1 MINAQRVYNN
11 VREIL
16 RDPTNTR
23 YSIDRFCIA
32 FNHGM
37 TDVTNEL
44 SYFIKTEFATIPA
57 GFNSVDFSRKAVN
70 LVRVEYVDLA
80 RRSQVKLEKVG
91 IERLDSDNAFW
102 RNDREFG
109 EPYYYVVNEQNP
121 CNFFVYP
128 LARQPV
134 EGTPTS
140 GILQPDT
147 SITIT
152 SDSGVIENLQAPY
165 LLVKYAEMQQR
176 AVPNTDNTGIVF
188 EGTTQAAM
196 YSMQEDVA
204 QALEHYCVAMLA
216 SDDSDEQR
224 QQLAQNHLALYN
236 NKLRQI
242 KEKKSQNFD
251 TQPLTIP
258 SGNGAY
264 PPGLPSY
271 GTGSRTYGGSS
282 SRISRRTD

>member
-1 MINAQRVYNN
+1 MINAMRVYDNA
-11 VREIL
+11 RTIL
-16 RDPTNTR
+16 RDDNGTR
-23 YSIDRFCIA
+23 YTLDRFCIA
-32 FNHGM
+32 FNQGM

-44 SYFIKTEFATIPA
+44 NYFIKTEFASIPA

-80 RRSQVKLEKVG
+80 RRNQVRLEKVG

-102 RNDREFG
+102 RNDRQFG

-128 LARQPV
+128 LARQPA

-147 SITIT
+147 SVTIT
-152 SDSGVIENLQAPY
+152 NDSGVIENLQAPY

-176 AVPNTDNTGIVF
+176 AIPNADNTGIVF
-188 EGTTQAAM
+188 EGTTQTAM
-196 YSMQEDVA
+196 YAMQEDVA

-216 SDDSDEQR
+216 SDDSDQQR
-224 QQLAQNHLALYN
+224 RELATNHLSLYN

-242 KEKKSQNFD
+242 SEKKSQNFD

-264 PPGLPSY
+264 PPGLACY
-271 GTGSRTYGGSS
+271 GTVNRTYSGSD